1 MDCPAESDTTAVE
14 DDDAALAAEA
24 DDADADEAEADT
36 IMPLVKNDGPG
47 PVRTMGDSID
57 RDISG

>member
-1 MDCPAESDTTAVE
+1 MTYIAMRSDC
-14 DDDAALAAEA
+14 DDAALAAEA
-24 DDADADEAEADT
+24 DDADADEAEAEADT
-36 IMPLVKNDGPG
+36 IMPLVKDDGPG